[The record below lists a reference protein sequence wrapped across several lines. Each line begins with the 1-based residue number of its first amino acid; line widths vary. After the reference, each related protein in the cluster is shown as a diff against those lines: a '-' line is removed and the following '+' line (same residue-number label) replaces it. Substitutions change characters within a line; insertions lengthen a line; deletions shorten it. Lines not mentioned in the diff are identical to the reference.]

1 MARHPA
7 PARLVGLMLLGLV
20 LAVIASLLF
29 GQGMDGWHWP
39 SWLRWQA
46 QLEWRLPRTLAAG
59 AAGVLLALAGTL
71 LQRVSSNPM
80 ASPELLGVSGG
91 TFMG

>member
-1 MARHPA
+1 
-7 PARLVGLMLLGLV
+7 
-20 LAVIASLLF
+20 
-29 GQGMDGWHWP
+29 MDGWHWP

-59 AAGVLLALAGTL
+59 AAGMLLALAGTL

>member
-1 MARHPA
+1 ANAALLVACHPA
-7 PARLVGLMLLGLV
+7 PARLVGLMLVGLV

-46 QLEWRLPRTLAAG
+46 QLEWRLPRTLATG
-59 AAGVLLALAGTL
+59 AAGVLPPLAGTL
-71 LQRVSSNPM
+71 PPRVSSNPM
-80 ASPELLGVSGG
+80 
-91 TFMG
+91 T